1 MADDSPDGI
10 RTDIT
15 GQTTGLRASQPASQS
30 TGAGAPARG
39 VMSRSS
45 VEFSE
50 LVDAYGKDLYRYAY
64 WLSRDPSIAEDLVQE
79 TLLRAWKSFSKLQ
92 DVKAARSWLITT
104 VRREHLRRFERYQP
118 TTVDVDELEF
128 LPAIPTDDIAAE
140 DEIRQRMATLS
151 VADREALLLQAG
163 YGYTLKEIAEMT
175 ESTPAAVGNR
185 VYRARQRLLASGA
198 AASDA
203 EAQHA

>member
-1 MADDSPDGI
+1 
-10 RTDIT
+10 
-15 GQTTGLRASQPASQS
+15 
-30 TGAGAPARG
+30 
-39 VMSRSS
+39 MSRSR
-45 VEFSE
+45 VDFAD
-50 LVDAYGKDLYRYAY
+50 LVDAYGKDLYRYAF
-64 WLSRDPSIAEDLVQE
+64 WLCRDPSVAEDLVQE

-118 TTVDVDELEF
+118 TTVDVDEMEF

-163 YGYTLKEIAEMT
+163 YGYTLKEIAELT
-175 ESTPAAVGNR
+175 DSTPAAVGNR
-185 VYRARQRLLASGA
+185 VYRARQRLLANDSA
-198 AASDA
+198 VSDS